1 METDSAGRRGAR
13 HGAPQSPDSETAA
26 GRPRQSI
33 RGSAIR
39 IAAAIAVVL
48 ALAAAYWLL
57 HETGTLGMILDG
69 PALRQRIVA
78 LGAAGP
84 LAVIA
89 LMVLAIMVSPIPSA
103 PIAVAAGAAY
113 GHGWGMLYVLLG
125 AELGALAAFGV
136 VRLLGR
142 NTLQRWFG
150 NRLPVEWL
158 GSQNV
163 LMAIVFASRLV
174 PFISFDVVSY
184 AAGLTALSWWRFAV
198 ATLVGI
204 APASFLLAHLGGEM
218 TVGETETIMYS
229 VLALGL
235 ITLIPVAAHTLRRRL
250 GKGTDSR
257 RS

>member
-1 METDSAGRRGAR
+1 MK
-13 HGAPQSPDSETAA
+13 
-26 GRPRQSI
+26 
-33 RGSAIR
+33 GSAVR
-39 IAAAIAVVL
+39 IAVVIAVVL

-57 HETGTLGMILDG
+57 HEAGVLATILDG
-69 PALRQRIVA
+69 AALRQRIVA

-84 LAVIA
+84 LAVIT

-125 AELGALAAFGV
+125 AEFGALAAFGV
-136 VRLLGR
+136 ARLLGR

-150 NRLPVEWL
+150 DRLPVGWL

-163 LMAIVFASRLV
+163 LMGIVFASRLV

-184 AAGLTALSWWRFAV
+184 AAGLTALSFWRFAI
-198 ATLVGI
+198 ATLAGI

-218 TVGETETIMYS
+218 ATGETETIMYS

-235 ITLIPVAAHTLRRRL
+235 ITLVPVAAHFLRRRL
-250 GKGTDSR
+250 GR
-257 RS
+257 